1 MANIF
6 ENLKLLKKD
15 MEDRGWVIDSFIFSY
30 NNEDFIVLVKL
41 FVGNEKKKEKYA
53 LVKLEFLRQS
63 DLNSSLQVEANSN
76 ALFIDTKTLREYFKI
91 EYNENLGDIL
101 RQFKEYFSRFIPIEV
116 VEDKSDDQLRVIV
129 AYLSKSDSEN
139 PNKLYCYQV
148 RRNGYK
154 SDGTL
159 AQRSFYN
166 DNKTRIL
173 RRILYT
179 KLKNEKNISFCY
191 SENKNDENTDEII
204 LANWVKK
211 QKVKY

>member
-1 MANIF
+1 MSNIF

-15 MEDRGWVIDSFIFSY
+15 MEVKKWVIDSFIFSY

-41 FVGNEKKKEKYA
+41 FVENEKKKEKYA

-76 ALFIDTKTLREYFKI
+76 ALFVDTKTLREYFKI

-101 RQFKEYFSRFIPIEV
+101 QQFKKCFSRFIPIEV
-116 VEDKSDDQLRVIV
+116 IEDKSDDQLRVIV
-129 AYLSKSDSEN
+129 ASLSKSDSEN
-139 PNKLYCYQV
+139 PNKVYCYRV

-159 AQRSFYN
+159 AQRSYYN
-166 DNKTRIL
+166 DNKSRIL
-173 RRILYT
+173 RPFLYQ
-179 KLKNEKNISFCY
+179 KLKDEKNISFCF
-191 SENKNDENTDEII
+191 SEQENEQNTDETI
-204 LANWVKK
+204 LANWVKSK
-211 QKVKY
+211 K